1 MSRRSA
7 ITFGALAVTT
17 ALAAAT
23 YFWVKKIEAR
33 GEPIK
38 NGEVSR
44 ADLLTILKAIKK
56 TQQDNRKA
64 LQALTTELAASGAGL
79 EEACARVSQLP
90 DKDPLTAYGLT
101 VNEFDLLLEKFQR
114 DREVNAQVDSL
125 MESPAAPTTN
135 PVDPAKIVEIHQFML
150 NELQTLPKTCPGHS
164 HKTLALASQAV
175 ATARAQIK
183 FGVPNEL
190 LDAST
195 QHHFDTLTKDE
206 AFNEVMMRIQ
216 MCISEMIR

>member
-114 DREVNAQVDSL
+114 DRGMSL
-125 MESPAAPTTN
+125 VS
-135 PVDPAKIVEIHQFML
+135 
-150 NELQTLPKTCPGHS
+150 S
-164 HKTLALASQAV
+164 
-175 ATARAQIK
+175 
-183 FGVPNEL
+183 
-190 LDAST
+190 
-195 QHHFDTLTKDE
+195 
-206 AFNEVMMRIQ
+206 
-216 MCISEMIR
+216 